1 MWRQIMM
8 ISEHTDHQGKEKGK
22 EKGKDKGKRAARK
35 ISEAEIINETPVS
48 GG

>member
-8 ISEHTDHQGKEKGK
+8 ISEHTDHQGK